1 MNFRESAK
9 RRTSGSPVLEG
20 RTKIDTD
27 SLIARYPNEITITDF
42 DFLSGE
48 NEPYVVCTFAEDP
61 GAYFNGGR
69 ILTEIF
75 AGFVDG
81 YDGDLA
87 KTQAEFREQGLKVRL
102 YHGRTKKGNKVTLVE
117 VL

>member
-27 SLIARYPNEITITDF
+27 TLIARYPDEITITDF

-48 NEPYVVCTFAEDP
+48 SENYVVCTFAEDP
-61 GAYFNGGR
+61 NAYFNGGR
-69 ILTEIF
+69 ILTDIF
-75 AGFVDG
+75 AGFVEDFE
-81 YDGDLA
+81 GDLA
-87 KTQAEFREQGLKVRL
+87 KTQEAFREQGLKVRL

>member
-27 SLIARYPNEITITDF
+27 SLIARYPDEINITDF
-42 DFLSGE
+42 DFLTGE
-48 NEPYVVCTFAEDP
+48 KGQYVVCSFAEDP
-61 GAYFNGGR
+61 AEYFNGGT

-75 AGFVDG
+75 EGFVAD
-81 YDGDLA
+81 YEGDLA